1 MKAKKRK
8 RTNAEYVLLI
18 CFGWAILS
26 MLFEWTSRGAAI
38 FAMVLLTVSAL
49 GFVWIPQYASPRA
62 VQILLTASVSTL
74 WLPKIP
80 QMPMRICVLA
90 DTVFLLAVA
99 CAALWVWFRK
109 GKYYVPA
116 AFAGV
121 LVLIGFSTMDLYTFV
136 QNPNGAHFWKISL
149 TLAAVG
155 CIICIHLLLQGKI
168 QLKDNRLS
176 ERVFLPILVLGGCF
190 SLFWLTAQ
198 NLNYALDRSTPTRFE
213 TVITE
218 KRSEYHTR
226 AGEYYYITA
235 RLNGE
240 AVELSVLSGEYER
253 VQIGDAYPVLQY
265 DGALGDSYYIP
276 NTVE

>member
-8 RTNAEYVLLI
+8 RTNAEYVLWI
-18 CFGWAILS
+18 CFGWAIVS
-26 MLFEWTSRGAAI
+26 MLFGPTSRGAMI
-38 FAMVLLTVSAL
+38 LSMVLLTVSAL
-49 GFVWIPQYASPRA
+49 GFVWIPQYAPPRA

-80 QMPMRICVLA
+80 QIPMRICVLA

-109 GKYYVPA
+109 GKCRMPA
-116 AFAGV
+116 IFAGV
-121 LVLIGFSTMDLYTFV
+121 FVFICISTMDLYTFV

-155 CIICIHLLLQGKI
+155 CVICIHLLLQGKI

-176 ERVFLPILVLGGCF
+176 EQILLPILVCGVCF
-190 SLFWLTAQ
+190 CVTWMTVQ
-198 NLNYALDRSTPTRFE
+198 NLNYALDSSTPTRFE

-218 KRSEYHTR
+218 KNEYHSKSVTS
-226 AGEYYYITA
+226 YYLTI

-240 AVELSVLSGEYER
+240 AVEMSVLSGEYER

-265 DGALGDSYYIP
+265 DGAFGDAYYIP
-276 NTVE
+276 NAVE

>member
-18 CFGWAILS
+18 CFGWAIVS
-26 MLFEWTSRGAAI
+26 MLFGPTSRGAMI
-38 FAMVLLTVSAL
+38 LSMVLLTVSAL
-49 GFVWIPQYASPRA
+49 GFVWIPQYAPPRA
-62 VQILLTASVSTL
+62 VQILLTASVSTI

-80 QMPMRICVLA
+80 QIPMRICVLA

-265 DGALGDSYYIP
+265 DGALGDAYYIP

>member
-8 RTNAEYVLLI
+8 RTNAEYVLWI
-18 CFGWAILS
+18 CFGWAIVS
-26 MLFEWTSRGAAI
+26 MLFGPTSRGAMI
-38 FAMVLLTVSAL
+38 LSMVLLTVSAV
-49 GFVWIPQYASPRA
+49 GFVWIPQYAPPRA
-62 VQILLTASVSTL
+62 VQILLTASVSIL

-80 QMPMRICVLA
+80 QIPMRICVLA

-136 QNPNGAHFWKISL
+136 QNPNGAHFWKSSL

-176 ERVFLPILVLGGCF
+176 EQILLPILVCGVCF
-190 SLFWLTAQ
+190 CVTWMTVQ

-218 KRSEYHTR
+218 KNEYHSKSVTS
-226 AGEYYYITA
+226 YYLTV

-240 AVELSVLSGEYER
+240 AVEMSVLSGEYER

-265 DGALGDSYYIP
+265 DGAFGDAYYIP
-276 NTVE
+276 NAVE